1 MYEQIKLRQFEQDN
15 TQIVEDIRDELEDE
29 FKIKINQI
37 KKEHLKTL
45 IELKQKIKQQELV
58 LRQRNRAV

>member
-1 MYEQIKLRQFEQDN
+1 MYEQIKLRKFEQDN

-37 KKEHLKTL
+37 KKEHL
-45 IELKQKIKQQELV
+45 
-58 LRQRNRAV
+58 